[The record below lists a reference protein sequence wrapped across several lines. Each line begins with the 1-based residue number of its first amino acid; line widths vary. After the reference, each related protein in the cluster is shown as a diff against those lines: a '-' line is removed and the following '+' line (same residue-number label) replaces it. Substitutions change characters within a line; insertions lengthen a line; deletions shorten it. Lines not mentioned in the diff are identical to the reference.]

1 MKKLLIPIVALV
13 AAISCADIGEML
25 ESNDPNKVVF
35 TTQLED
41 GSTNTWTQADLV
53 AALGLLNRKYHRDCE
68 SPSGRKAWHGR
79 LAKEIIDE
87 DAETKTEVHED
98 GTTFVYHYRKVTPSQ
113 AVKDYNSRLT
123 TVKTNGIPASL
134 ARARLKYAEDCATTN
149 TVNHVLKAGD
159 VSDDR

>member
-1 MKKLLIPIVALV
+1 MKKLIIPIIALV
-13 AAISCADIGEML
+13 ATIALADIGEML

-41 GSTNTWTQADLV
+41 GSTNTWTQVDLV

-87 DAETKTEVHED
+87 DAETKTEVYED
-98 GTTFVYHYRKVTPSQ
+98 GTTFVYKFKVIKPEQ
-113 AVKDYNSRLT
+113 AVKDYNNRLT
-123 TVKTNGIPASL
+123 TVKTNGVPESL
-134 ARARLKYAEDCATTN
+134 ARARLKYAQDRVTTN
-149 TVNHVLKAGD
+149 TVNHVLKAGE
-159 VSDDR
+159 

>member
-1 MKKLLIPIVALV
+1 MKKLIITAVALF
-13 AAISCADIGEML
+13 ATTTFADIGEML
-25 ESNDPNKVVF
+25 ETNDPNKVVF

-41 GSTNTWTQADLV
+41 GTTNTWTQADLV

-87 DAETKTEVHED
+87 DAETKTEVHDD

-113 AVKDYNSRLT
+113 AVKDYNSKLSVT
-123 TVKTNGIPASL
+123 TNGIPASL
-134 ARARLKYAEDCATTN
+134 ARARLKYAADKQTTN
-149 TVNHVLKAGD
+149 TVSQVLVAGE
-159 VSDDR
+159 SK

>member
-1 MKKLLIPIVALV
+1 MKKLMFMAVAV
-13 AAISCADIGEML
+13 FATTTFADIGEML

-35 TTQLED
+35 ITQLED

-79 LAKEIIDE
+79 LAREIIDE

-98 GTTFVYHYRKVTPSQ
+98 GTTFVYKFKKVTPSQ
-113 AVKDYNSRLT
+113 AVKDNNSRLS
-123 TVKTNGIPASL
+123 TNGIPARI
-134 ARARLKYAEDCATTN
+134 AAARLKRMQEKATTN
-149 TVNHVLKAGD
+149 TVDVTLVAGE
-159 VSDDR
+159 SK

>member
-1 MKKLLIPIVALV
+1 MKKLMFMAV
-13 AAISCADIGEML
+13 AAFATTTFADIGEML

-68 SPSGRKAWHGR
+68 SPKGRKAWHGR

-98 GTTFVYHYRKVTPSQ
+98 GTTFVYHYRKVTPAQ
-113 AVKDYNSRLT
+113 AVKDHNSRLT
-123 TVKTNGIPASL
+123 TVNTNGIPVSL
-134 ARARLKYAEDCATTN
+134 ARARLRYAEDKQTTN
-149 TVNHVLKAGD
+149 TVTQVLVAGE
-159 VSDDR
+159 SK

>member
-1 MKKLLIPIVALV
+1 MKKLIIPIVALV
-13 AAISCADIGEML
+13 ATIALADIGEIL

-79 LAKEIIDE
+79 LTKEIIDE
-87 DAETKTEVHED
+87 DAEAKTEVHED
-98 GTTFVYHYRKVTPSQ
+98 GTTFVYKFKVVKPQQ
-113 AVKDYNSRLT
+113 AVKDHNSRLT
-123 TVKTNGIPASL
+123 TVKTNGIPVSL
-134 ARARLKYAEDCATTN
+134 ARARLKYASDKQTTN
-149 TVNHVLKAGD
+149 TVNQVLVAGG
-159 VSDDR
+159 SK

>member
-1 MKKLLIPIVALV
+1 MKKIMFMAVALF
-13 AAISCADIGEML
+13 ATTIFADIGEML

-87 DAETKTEVHED
+87 DSETKTEVHED

-123 TVKTNGIPASL
+123 VNTNGVPASL
-134 ARARLKYAEDCATTN
+134 ARARLKYAEDKQTTN
-149 TVNHVLKAGD
+149 IINQVLIAGE
-159 VSDDR
+159 SK

>member
-1 MKKLLIPIVALV
+1 MKKLMFMTVALF
-13 AAISCADIGEML
+13 ATTTFADIGEMI

-113 AVKDYNSRLT
+113 AVKDYNSKLSVT
-123 TVKTNGIPASL
+123 TNGIPASL
-134 ARARLKYAEDCATTN
+134 AMARLKYASDKQTTN
-149 TVNHVLKAGD
+149 TVIQVLVAGE
-159 VSDDR
+159 SK

>member
-1 MKKLLIPIVALV
+1 MKKLMFMAVALF
-13 AAISCADIGEML
+13 ATTTFADIGAML
-25 ESNDPNKVVF
+25 ESNDPHKVVF
-35 TTQLED
+35 VTQLED
-41 GSTNTWTQADLV
+41 GSTNTWTQADLI

-79 LAKEIIDE
+79 LAQEIIDE

-134 ARARLKYAEDCATTN
+134 ARARLKYASDKQTTN
-149 TVNHVLKAGD
+149 TVTQVLVAGE
-159 VSDDR
+159 SK

>member
-1 MKKLLIPIVALV
+1 MKKLIITAVALF
-13 AAISCADIGEML
+13 ATTTFADIGEML

-79 LAKEIIDE
+79 LAREIIDE

-98 GTTFVYHYRKVTPSQ
+98 GTTFVYKFKKVTPSQ
-113 AVKDYNSRLT
+113 AVKDYNSRLS
-123 TVKTNGIPASL
+123 TNGVPARI
-134 ARARLKYAEDCATTN
+134 AAARLKRMQEKATTN
-149 TVNHVLKAGD
+149 TVDIALVAGE
-159 VSDDR
+159 SK